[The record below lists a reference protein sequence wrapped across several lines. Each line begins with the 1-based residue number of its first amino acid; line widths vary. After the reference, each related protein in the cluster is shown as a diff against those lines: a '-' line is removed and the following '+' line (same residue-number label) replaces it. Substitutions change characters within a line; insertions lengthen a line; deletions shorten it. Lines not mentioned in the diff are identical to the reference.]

1 MKAQTDAHF
10 YQSIFDFVIY
20 HLRQIFFSHVGTK
33 PPLPGCSLI
42 LKRVCI
48 TLTLFKTSGKHVVKC
63 SHLYIEKRGFAGV
76 NLIFFFL
83 IQNIHCE
90 YSLEPPR
97 QGGKAVL
104 TCTHNVCFEQSY

>member
-33 PPLPGCSLI
+33 PPLPGYSLI

-48 TLTLFKTSGKHVVKC
+48 TLTLFKTSGKHDCREMFPLVYRKTGVC
-63 SHLYIEKRGFAGV
+63 RGKLNF
-76 NLIFFFL
+76 LIFDL
-83 IQNIHCE
+83 KHT
-90 YSLEPPR
+90 L
-97 QGGKAVL
+97 
-104 TCTHNVCFEQSY
+104 